1 MEDIWRGWNTD
12 SVSNTL
18 YCSSGHQFIFLL
30 YSVNRRHSVV
40 CPCTLLYNTNMEVSL
55 PLSLSLSLTHS
66 LPPCVRKVA
75 RKKMQWRKKLIFCF
89 YVSVFGCASANV
101 SKIRCAH
108 WAAVASAFAYIH
120 PNVWEC
126 DPVRK
131 LHAQRTAS
139 TCPRGHRRTASWMKH
154 WWKWWQLWCSLSS
167 VTLKEEWIF

>member
-1 MEDIWRGWNTD
+1 MSATHFTAVQDISLSFYFTQLIGD
-12 SVSNTL
+12 IQLFALVL
-18 YCSSGHQFIFLL
+18 YCTIQIWKS
-30 YSVNRRHSVV
+30 
-40 CPCTLLYNTNMEVSL
+40 P
-55 PLSLSLSLTHS
+55 SLSRSLSRSLTHS
-66 LPPCVRKVA
+66 LRVWGKWRERKL
-75 RKKMQWRKKLIFCF
+75 QWRKKLIFCF